1 VLSYL
6 AKMCLVLRS
15 FTDKPRVKLLGAG
28 VIMVNRRTERTLNKV
43 RDDQDIVEVKWSRK
57 HRVTY

>member
-1 VLSYL
+1 
-6 AKMCLVLRS
+6 MCLVLRS

-43 RDDQDIVEVKWSRK
+43 RDDQDIVEVKWSGK